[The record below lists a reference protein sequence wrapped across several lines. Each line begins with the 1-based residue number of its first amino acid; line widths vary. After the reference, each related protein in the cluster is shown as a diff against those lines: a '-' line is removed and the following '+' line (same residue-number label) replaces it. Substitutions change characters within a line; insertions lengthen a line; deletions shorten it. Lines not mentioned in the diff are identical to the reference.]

1 MENITIKELENITID
16 KNIENRLLEVL
27 YIINS
32 NTSFKEKIKALEN
45 QVKTK

>member
-16 KNIENRLLEVL
+16 ENIENRLLEVL

-32 NTSFKEKIKALEN
+32 NTSFEEKIKALEN

>member
-16 KNIENRLLEVL
+16 ENIENRLLEVL

-32 NTSFKEKIKALEN
+32 KTSFEEKIKAVEN